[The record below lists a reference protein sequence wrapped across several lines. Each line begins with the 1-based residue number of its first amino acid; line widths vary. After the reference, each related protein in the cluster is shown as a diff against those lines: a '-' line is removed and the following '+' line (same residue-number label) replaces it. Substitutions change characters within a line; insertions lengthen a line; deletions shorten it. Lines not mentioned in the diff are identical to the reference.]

1 MNVTLK
7 NYNLKTGMSRRLFD
21 PAFNTETYK
30 MVGPL
35 GKGLGVSAETKGCHF
50 AYSAGTGI
58 LVFIDLVARMLLQ
71 ELGYIPPNY
80 Q

>member
-1 MNVTLK
+1 
-7 NYNLKTGMSRRLFD
+7 
-21 PAFNTETYK
+21 

-35 GKGLGVSAETKGCHF
+35 GKGLGIHPETTGTHF

-58 LVFIDLVARMLLQ
+58 LVFIDLVSRMILQ